1 MAKQN
6 QSIQSEEA
14 VLVWTS
20 CSKTGRC
27 DVWDSTSFN
36 FTTLGDPHNMNL
48 WPKGLTKKRML
59 SNPLAI
65 KEDSYW
71 PKSSALSQSGTV
83 SALPATQK
91 ENGRIEYRVTHV
103 QSYFF
108 FRKSVLLQVSM
119 TAANSGLVLFLPE
132 GRRKGVKAY
141 FLSSGCN
148 RESLCCYVIFLVIL
162 LQQKERQKKT

>member
-6 QSIQSEEA
+6 QSIQSEQA

-20 CSKTGRC
+20 CRKTGWC
-27 DVWDSTSFN
+27 VVWDSTSFN
-36 FTTLGDPHNMNL
+36 FSTLGDPHNMNL

-91 ENGRIEYRVTHV
+91 ANGRIEYRVTHV
-103 QSYFF
+103 QSSIFEGITT
-108 FRKSVLLQVSM
+108 RRPPLPRVWSCSSPREGGKERRRISW
-119 TAANSGLVLFLPE
+119 AAAVIE
-132 GRRKGVKAY
+132 I
-141 FLSSGCN
+141 
-148 RESLCCYVIFLVIL
+148 LCCYVIFLVIL

>member
-6 QSIQSEEA
+6 HSIRSEQA

-20 CSKTGRC
+20 CRKTGWC
-27 DVWDSTSFN
+27 VVWDSTSFN
-36 FTTLGDPHNMNL
+36 FSTLGDPHNMNL

-91 ENGRIEYRVTHV
+91 ANGRIEYRVTHV
-103 QSYFF
+103 QSCFF
-108 FRKSVLLQVSM
+108 WGNQYSYRPRWPPLPRVWSCSSPREGGKERRRISW
-119 TAANSGLVLFLPE
+119 TAAVI
-132 GRRKGVKAY
+132 
-141 FLSSGCN
+141 
-148 RESLCCYVIFLVIL
+148 ESLCCYVIFLVIL

>member
-1 MAKQN
+1 MVKQN

-20 CSKTGRC
+20 CSKTGRYV
-27 DVWDSTSFN
+27 VWDSTSFN

-48 WPKGLTKKRML
+48 WPRGITKKRML

-91 ENGRIEYRVTHV
+91 ANGRIEYRVTHV
-103 QSYFF
+103 QSCFF
-108 FRKSVLLQVSM
+108 EPLLRLWCCS
-119 TAANSGLVLFLPE
+119 SSRE
-132 GRRKGVKAY
+132 GGKAY
-141 FLSSGCN
+141 FLSSSCN
-148 RESLCCYVIFLVIL
+148 RAYAVTWPFWKIC
-162 LQQKERQKKT
+162 RTRKKDKKRPNLH

>member
-6 QSIQSEEA
+6 QSIQSEQA

-20 CSKTGRC
+20 CSKTGWC
-27 DVWDSTSFN
+27 VVWDSTSFN
-36 FTTLGDPHNMNL
+36 FSTLGDPHNMNL

-91 ENGRIEYRVTHV
+91 ANGRIEYRVTHV
-103 QSYFF
+103 QSCFF
-108 FRKSVLLQVSM
+108 EGISTLTGLDDRRSLG
-119 TAANSGLVLFLPE
+119 SGLVPPRGKEERSEGVFPE
-132 GRRKGVKAY
+132 QR
-141 FLSSGCN
+141 L
-148 RESLCCYVIFLVIL
+148 
-162 LQQKERQKKT
+162 